1 MNETKHD
8 EENMMQPDI
17 ASHIDGV
24 RESIDAI
31 RRRRGIE
38 HFDLSEIPA
47 NGVRSIDLFDSR
59 GRRLFSVSI
68 STDGV
73 AHQVLQ
79 AGEDLHLYTTT
90 DDDI

>member
-1 MNETKHD
+1 MGID
-8 EENMMQPDI
+8 
-17 ASHIDGV
+17 HIEGV
-24 RESIDAI
+24 
-31 RRRRGIE
+31 RRRGAIG
-38 HFDLSEIPA
+38 HFNLSEIPA

-79 AGEDLHLYTTT
+79 TGEDLHLYTTT